1 MRRRD
6 KQNLALKEIREKRR
20 EKYASYK
27 GGKRKPGEKPEDLKQ
42 TARKYF
48 ALLLPH
54 VGLVPT
60 AILSASTMLLAFLSL
75 TCGLI
80 LDTVTHSRREI
91 KRLSYLAIPAPNF
104 TAAILPPDRDR
115 KTSAGS
121 STARPVAA
129 SQTAEV

>member
-54 VGLVPT
+54 KRIMAIVLVSGILGAAVSVIGPMLLGDAVDAVQT
-60 AILSASTMLLAFLSL
+60 EVKQKLLGRQIDMKAIL
-75 TCGLI
+75 LI
-80 LDTVTHSRREI
+80 PIQMKLQE
-91 KRLSYLAIPAPNF
+91 
-104 TAAILPPDRDR
+104 
-115 KTSAGS
+115 
-121 STARPVAA
+121 
-129 SQTAEV
+129 